1 MTQRFMLCLL
11 FLFCLTSVE
20 GQEFK
25 FGRVSTA
32 ELAET
37 SDSVFGDVAAKV
49 IYQRIKLDYGSDIEI
64 HERVK
69 IYNKEGFEHSNWEI
83 IFDDISHLKAYT
95 YNLENGV
102 IQKTQVTKE
111 SIFREN
117 VYGDYEITKITF
129 PNVKE
134 GSVIELSYK
143 VDIGRL
149 SVLPIQKRIPIKN
162 FRFVVQNVQ
171 RWMEFKQNPNFPLQL
186 VEEEQGKKKVVVYTG
201 KDVPPIE
208 DAPNVNNMDNYKGKL
223 YIKYKNENE
232 DEKWGRLTNSF
243 NRAFWFGQRL
253 KEKPFFKN
261 DINDI
266 IKDRTDSLAMA
277 KDIYTFV
284 KNRMVYNGEYGLGSY
299 GLKEVYKTK
308 NGDKADINLLLTFI
322 LRWAGFKANPM
333 VIGCKHKGEVLFAE
347 IRSFNAT
354 VSALQLGDDFYL
366 LDASERFGNFGQ
378 IPVDL
383 MNGYGLIIRDDGT
396 SISYPTETRALS
408 VSRSSISAVLD
419 VDTNT
424 INGTSKS
431 QFTNYLAWEYR
442 TEAEEEDT
450 ENIADA
456 LESGYDLLTINNF
469 TEEDIDDSERPVV
482 ISYDFSY
489 EDAFEEINGD
499 LYVAPFLFL
508 GKTENEF
515 NEEKRLYPIDIE
527 YPYLENYSINFV
539 IPEGYQVMSLPE
551 GKKVTIE
558 NEIGSLVYICSASE
572 TNIQVGLTVKLN
584 YSLIPAEYYEGLRS
598 LFAEYVEIAKSKIVL
613 TKS

>member
-1 MTQRFMLCLL
+1 MMRRYISYLL
-11 FLFCLTSVE
+11 FLFCLSTM
-20 GQEFK
+20 GQSFK

-37 SDSVFGDVAAKV
+37 KDSVFGDISAKV
-49 IYQRIKLDYGSDIEI
+49 IYQRIKLDYGRDIEI
-64 HERVK
+64 HERIK

-83 IFDDISHLKAYT
+83 IFDDISHLQAYT

-102 IQKTQVTKE
+102 IQKTHVTKE
-111 SIFREN
+111 SIFKEN

-134 GSVIELSYK
+134 GSVIELVYK

-149 SVLPIQKRIPIKN
+149 DVISIQKRIPIKN
-162 FRFVVQNVQ
+162 FRLVVQNAQ
-171 RWMEFKQNPNFPLQL
+171 SWMEFKQNPNFPLQL
-186 VEEEQGKKKVVVYTG
+186 VEEEQKKKKVVVFTG
-201 KDVPPIE
+201 KDVPPIM
-208 DAPNVNNMDNYKGKL
+208 DAPYVNNMNNYKGKM
-223 YIKYKNENE
+223 YIKYKNEKE
-232 DEKWGRLTNSF
+232 DEKWGQLTNSF
-243 NRAFWFGQRL
+243 NRAYWFGRQL
-253 KEKPFFKN
+253 ETKPFFKSE
-261 DINDI
+261 INAI
-266 IKDRTDSLAMA
+266 IKNRTDSLAMA
-277 KDIYTFV
+277 KDIYAFV
-284 KNRMVYNGEYGLGSY
+284 KNRMVYSDSYGLGSY
-299 GLKEVYKTK
+299 DLKEVYKTK
-308 NGDKADINLLLTFI
+308 NGDKADINMLLTVI
-322 LRWAGFKANPM
+322 LRWAGFEANPM
-333 VIGCKHKGEVLFAE
+333 VIGCKHRGTVLFAE

-354 VSALQLGDDFYL
+354 IAALQLGDEFYL

-396 SISYPTETRALS
+396 SISFPTETKVHS

-419 VDTNT
+419 VTSNT
-424 INGTSKS
+424 ISGTAKN
-431 QFTNYLAWEYR
+431 QLTNYLAWEYR
-442 TEAEEEDT
+442 LAAKEEDT
-450 ENIADA
+450 ENIAEA
-456 LESGYDLLTINNF
+456 LEASYDLLSIDNF
-469 TEEDIDDSERPVV
+469 VEKDLKDSEKPVV

-489 EDAFEEINGD
+489 EDAIEEINGD

-515 NEEKRLYPIDIE
+515 NEENRLYPIDIE
-527 YPYLENYSINFV
+527 YPYLENYSINFT

-558 NEIGSLVYICSASE
+558 NEIGTLSYICSASN

-584 YSLIPAEYYEGLRS
+584 HSLIPAEFYGGLRS

-613 TKS
+613 TKT